1 MRKKILKDFLIIAL
15 GNFLLAVS
23 VSYFILPFNILTG
36 GVAGVAVAIAPI
48 VPLSQKFII
57 NFLVIGLFLI
67 GWLIL
72 GKEFAVK
79 TALSSIL
86 YPIFIDILSL
96 LPIPLDIPVLLA
108 SIYSGII
115 AGIGIGIV
123 IRSGASTGGMDI
135 PPLILNHFTGI
146 ETSKFIFMTDAL
158 TCLLGLMN
166 YPLESL
172 LNGLISV
179 ILTSMLINRIE
190 TAHGDDSLQV
200 EIISSKWEE
209 LRNEIFSE
217 LDRGVSIFDV
227 QGGYTLE
234 KRKMLMV
241 VIDKREYSDL
251 LKVLEKVDQQAFV
264 ITTHVQSVYGQ
275 GFRLTYK

>member
-1 MRKKILKDFLIIAL
+1 MRKKILKDFLVIAL
-15 GNFLLAVS
+15 GNFLLAIS
-23 VSYFILPFNILTG
+23 VQYFILPFDILTG
-36 GVAGVAVAIAPI
+36 GVAGVAVALAPI
-48 VPLSQKFII
+48 VPVSQKCII
-57 NFLVIGLFLI
+57 NFLVIGLFLV
-67 GWLIL
+67 GWVIL
-72 GKEFAVK
+72 GKDFAVK
-79 TALSSIL
+79 TVVSSIL

-96 LPIPLDIPVLLA
+96 FPIPLEIPTLLA
-108 SIYSGII
+108 SIYSGLF

-135 PPLILNHFTGI
+135 PPLVLNHFTGI
-146 ETSKFIFMTDAL
+146 ETSKFIFLTDAL

-166 YPLESL
+166 YPLEAL

-179 ILTSMLINRIE
+179 ILTSMVINKIE

-209 LRNEIFSE
+209 LKQEIINE
-217 LDRGVSIFDV
+217 LDRGVSIFNV

-241 VIDKREYSDL
+241 IIDKREYSDL
-251 LKVLEKVDQQAFV
+251 LEILEKIDKEAFV

>member
-1 MRKKILKDFLIIAL
+1 MRKKILKDFFIIAL

-48 VPLSQKFII
+48 VPFSQQFII
-57 NFLVIGLFLI
+57 NFLVIGLFLV

-96 LPIPLDIPVLLA
+96 FPIPLEIPTLLA
-108 SIYSGII
+108 SIYSGLI

-146 ETSKFIFMTDAL
+146 ETSKFIFMTDAF

-166 YPLESL
+166 YPLEAL

-179 ILTSMLINRIE
+179 ILTSMVINKIE

-209 LRNEIFSE
+209 LKQEIFNE
-217 LDRGVSIFDV
+217 LDRGVSIFNV

-241 VIDKREYSDL
+241 IIDKREYSDL
-251 LKVLEKVDQQAFV
+251 LEILEKVDQQAFV